1 MNRLINLI
9 TLNGEAQSNDNLKH
23 ASVNLSALTENQ
35 GSLTVSANTEITVIG
50 KENRSTGYQWQVM
63 ENTCGAKL
71 VQKTDEYLKNANSG
85 MMGAGGM
92 RQWTF
97 QSLPENANYIRGL
110 PCTVTF
116 AYKRPW
122 LELEDSPSDRKK
134 ITVVI
139 N

>member
-9 TLNGEAQSNDNLKH
+9 TLNGEAQTNDNLKH
-23 ASVNLSALTENQ
+23 ASVNLSAPTENQ

-85 MMGAGGM
+85 MMGAG
-92 RQWTF
+92 
-97 QSLPENANYIRGL
+97 
-110 PCTVTF
+110 
-116 AYKRPW
+116 
-122 LELEDSPSDRKK
+122 
-134 ITVVI
+134 
-139 N
+139 